1 MNISKIYIKKE
12 KQGWLILAEKSMKKI
27 WNNKKDKKIWN
38 KYLKI
43 S

>member
-1 MNISKIYIKKE
+1 MISKLNTKKE
-12 KQGWLILAEKSMKKI
+12 KYDWLILAEKSMKKI